1 MIVGRTLLI
10 TGGQAPVLLQPVDQP
25 FHPFSGAVDGPV
37 KGALLA
43 RVALPRD
50 GDPDTLLPARVPD
63 RSTALA
69 LVAHDA
75 VGTALGPSAP
85 RPLDGS
91 LSPQLGKDRGLMA
104 MARRQ
109 DERHARAV
117 AFGTD
122 VDCGTE
128 AAWTPAERCGVCVSC
143 GCACR
148 LLRRPDDRPIHVVGV
163 PIELAGAI
171 RLRLDGREATGP
183 EARLPPA
190 INTAGDGA
198 PGARAL
204 WQITPGSAGAEAPQD
219 TVEDASVVSGGA
231 AYFWLWRGKQRW

>member
-1 MIVGRTLLI
+1 MIVDRTFLI

-37 KGALLA
+37 KGAFLA
-43 RVALPRD
+43 LVALPRD
-50 GDPDTLLPARVPD
+50 GDPDTMLAAIVPD
-63 RSTALA
+63 RSTAIA

-91 LSPQLGKDRGLMA
+91 LSHQLGKDRGLMS

-109 DERHARAV
+109 DERHELAV

-122 VDCGTE
+122 VDFGTE
-128 AAWTPAERCGVCVSC
+128 AALTPAERFGVCVSC
-143 GCACR
+143 VCACR
-148 LLRRPDDRPIHVVGV
+148 MLMRPDDSPIHVVGV

-171 RLRLDGREATGP
+171 RLLLDGREETGP

-190 INTAGDGA
+190 IKTAGD
-198 PGARAL
+198 
-204 WQITPGSAGAEAPQD
+204 
-219 TVEDASVVSGGA
+219 
-231 AYFWLWRGKQRW
+231 